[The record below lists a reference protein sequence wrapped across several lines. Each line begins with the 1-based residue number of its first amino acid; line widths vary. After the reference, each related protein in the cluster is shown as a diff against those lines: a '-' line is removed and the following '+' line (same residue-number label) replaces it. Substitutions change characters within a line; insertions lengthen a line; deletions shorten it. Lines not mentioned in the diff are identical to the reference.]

1 MQIKSVLLGKDI
13 WPPTCTHMR
22 SKPIIDRLIL
32 CTAHFSLCFNFV
44 QCWDPS
50 FFSVLNGSD
59 YMLCC
64 HKALIPW
71 LQMKPF
77 PRPLIYFVLY
87 FALIAL
93 KLVTYSFTVPRCYG
107 THVVIRLFIENYY
120 MLTLTAYFPHAAY
133 TFFFKENHKAHS
145 LQVYRPAVVVFTGPK
160 IKVKKSAYVFAIR
173 KM

>member
-22 SKPIIDRLIL
+22 SEPIIDRLIL

-44 QCWDPS
+44 RSVLRPF

-59 YMLCC
+59 YILCC

-71 LQMKPF
+71 LQMKLF

-93 KLVTYSFTVPRCYG
+93 KLVTYSFTVPRCHCA
-107 THVVIRLFIENYY
+107 HVVIRLFIEK
-120 MLTLTAYFPHAAY
+120 LLHAYISSLLPPCGLQP
-133 TFFFKENHKAHS
+133 FFF
-145 LQVYRPAVVVFTGPK
+145 F
-160 IKVKKSAYVFAIR
+160 
-173 KM
+173 